1 MKILRSF
8 ASMLGNLFDRVF
20 PSNYEPSRAAR
31 LSHAVSWS
39 SLSSLGNSSIVKLT
53 VIVPILGTILV
64 FNESVASF
72 LRLAQGYLADIGVAE
87 TQQNEYSLRQLYFLY
102 FGLSA
107 VGIGSLIFG
116 LLCPT
121 MVKKHPDA
129 LDHVTATELD
139 KSPVIAKSNFEYVLN
154 RYFQLHSEEG
164 DPSPG
169 SNMEYPFELRVS
181 FENLIRE
188 MFNAMPPDDLIATED
203 SSQTGFEY
211 SEFYTAAGYPNI
223 SNIARMV
230 WSNPKVI
237 WAFTQPFR
245 GLAIQ
250 FSRDVAFVHY
260 SSLDYSKSVARLC
273 VAAMYVVGF
282 TLLAIPT
289 LTTFLRLL
297 WNLLF

>member
-1 MKILRSF
+1 MRIVRRL
-8 ASMLGNLFDRVF
+8 ASLPGAWFDRVF
-20 PSNYEPSRAAR
+20 PSNYEASRAAR

-39 SLSSLGNSSIVKLT
+39 SLSSLGNSPIVKLT

-64 FNESVASF
+64 FNESAASF
-72 LRLAQGYLADIGVAE
+72 LRLAQGYLSDIGVAE
-87 TQQNEYSLRQLYFLY
+87 AQQNEYSLRQLYFLH

-107 VGIGSLIFG
+107 IGIGSLIFG
-116 LLCPT
+116 LFCPAL
-121 MVKKHPDA
+121 VKKHPDP

-154 RYFQLHSEEG
+154 RYFQLHNEEG

-169 SNMEYPFELRVS
+169 ARMEYPFELEVS

-188 MFNAMPPDDLIATED
+188 MFDAMPPDDLIATED
-203 SSQTGFEY
+203 DQKTGFEY
-211 SEFYTAAGYPNI
+211 SEFYTGTGYPNI
-223 SNIARMV
+223 YNIARMV
-230 WSNPKVI
+230 WRNPKVI

-260 SSLDYSKSVARLC
+260 SSLDYSKSFARLS
-273 VAAMYVVGF
+273 VAAMYAVGF
-282 TLLAIPT
+282 ALLAIPT
-289 LTTFLRLL
+289 VTTFVRLL
-297 WNLLF
+297 WNLGF